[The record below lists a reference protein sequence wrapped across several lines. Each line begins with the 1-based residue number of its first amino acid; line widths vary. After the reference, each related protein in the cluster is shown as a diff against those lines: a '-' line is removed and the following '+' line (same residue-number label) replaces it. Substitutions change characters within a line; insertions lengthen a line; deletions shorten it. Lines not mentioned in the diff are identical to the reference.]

1 MGLVNASFTFILGY
15 FAIQMIKKHKETL
28 KNMPIVSDFV
38 DIDNE
43 KKISNDAY
51 LVVIAFALKD
61 FIF

>member
-1 MGLVNASFTFILGY
+1 MGLVNASFTFIIGY
-15 FAIQMIKKHKETL
+15 FAIEMIKKHKETL

-51 LVVIAFALKD
+51 LIVIAFALKD

>member
-1 MGLVNASFTFILGY
+1 MGLVNASFTFVIGY
-15 FAIQMIKKHKETL
+15 FAIEMIKKHKKTL
-28 KNMPIVSDFV
+28 KNMPIISDFV

-51 LVVIAFALKD
+51 LVIIAFALKD

>member
-1 MGLVNASFTFILGY
+1 MGLVSASITLIIGY
-15 FAIQMIKKHKETL
+15 FTIEMIKKHKETL

-38 DIDNE
+38 DIDEN

-51 LVVIAFALKD
+51 LIVIAFALKD

>member
-1 MGLVNASFTFILGY
+1 MGLVNASFTFIIGY
-15 FAIQMIKKHKETL
+15 FAIEMIKKHKETL
-28 KNMPIVSDFV
+28 KNMPIISDFV

-51 LVVIAFALKD
+51 LVIIAFALKD

>member
-1 MGLVNASFTFILGY
+1 MGLVNASFTFIIGY
-15 FAIQMIKKHKETL
+15 FAIEMIKKHKETF
-28 KNMPIVSDFV
+28 KNMPIISDFV

>member
-1 MGLVNASFTFILGY
+1 MGLVNASFTFIIGY

>member
-1 MGLVNASFTFILGY
+1 MGLVNASFTFIIGY

-38 DIDNE
+38 EIDNE

>member
-1 MGLVNASFTFILGY
+1 MGLVNASFTFIIGY

-51 LVVIAFALKD
+51 LVVLAFALKD

>member
-1 MGLVNASFTFILGY
+1 MGLVNASFTFIIGY

-51 LVVIAFALKD
+51 LVVMAFALKD